1 MRKYWKKG
9 IVVGLGVMFLLEISF
24 VDVKSLGFIS
34 YAKGNEEVFSEVE
47 WNGVKEES
55 KVGGES
61 GNDIKWRG
69 RK

>member
-34 YAKGNEEVFSEVE
+34 YAKGN
-47 WNGVKEES
+47 
-55 KVGGES
+55 
-61 GNDIKWRG
+61 D
-69 RK
+69 